1 MENKKIIGVIDNKI
15 LEKAKTGNDQALE
28 AVFSKFRDV
37 ISKIAHNYYI
47 IGAERDDLIQEGM
60 IGLFKAIRDYDCNCG
75 ISFES
80 FASGCIRR
88 NILTALKNANRKK
101 HTPLNLSL
109 SLNAEQYEGEEKE
122 LIDLLENGDIQNP
135 EEIVIKNETYSHFN
149 KLLYAS
155 LSKLEFE
162 ILTLQT
168 QGFSYK
174 EISDITGKS
183 LKSIDNAVQRVNK
196 KINIIKQQNMSQ

>member
-1 MENKKIIGVIDNKI
+1 MEDKKSFVAVDNETLSKAKKGNDEA
-15 LEKAKTGNDQALE
+15 LEKI
-28 AVFSKFRDV
+28 FSEFRPF
-37 ISKIAHNYYI
+37 ISKTVHNYYL
-47 IGAERDDLIQEGM
+47 IGAEKDDLIQEAM
-60 IGLFKAIRDYDCNCG
+60 IGLFKAVRDYDFNCG

-80 FASGCIRR
+80 FAGYCIKR
-88 NILTALKNANRKK
+88 NVLTALKNANRKK
-101 HTPLNLSL
+101 HSPLNLSL
-109 SLNAEQYEGEEKE
+109 SLKAEQYEGEEKE